1 MKQIK
6 RITLRLCLEKPTD
19 NEIADYLNHLDRK
32 KYHTVN
38 SAIKTILYEHIHG
51 TVSETN
57 KNNDIVSVIKSTLET
72 EIPKLFAT
80 KLATTL
86 VSGIHIKKEK
96 ADKFVIETNS
106 DDDIDM
112 DFIGG

>member
-1 MKQIK
+1 MKQMK
-6 RITLRLCLEKPTD
+6 RITLRLCLEKTND
-19 NEIADYLNHLDRK
+19 KEIADFLANIDRK

-51 TVSETN
+51 TVSEAN
-57 KNNDIVSVIKSTLET
+57 KSNDIVSVIKSTLET
-72 EIPKLFAT
+72 EIPKLFA
-80 KLATTL
+80 AL
-86 VSGIHIKKEK
+86 VSSIHIKKEK
-96 ADKFVIETNS
+96 SAEPVVESNPA